1 MTEFEAA
8 TIIYQNA
15 SLTAQYLQAA
25 VAGVVGLLQAV
36 VVGWGLR
43 QMTKMG
49 ERREQR
55 HAERH
60 AETMQ
65 QQAAA
70 MRAAEQ
76 QHQATM
82 EVLRQQGEAL
92 RQQNEA
98 FRQQGEALGQQGEA
112 LRQQGEALRQQGEAL
127 GVLIERTAPPAAGH

>member
-25 VAGVVGLLQAV
+25 VAGIVGLLQAA

-49 ERREQR
+49 ERREQQ

-70 MRAAEQ
+70 TRAAEQ

-92 RQQNEA
+92 
-98 FRQQGEALGQQGEA
+98 GQQGEA
-112 LRQQGEALRQQGEAL
+112 LRA
-127 GVLIERTAPPAAGH
+127 LIERTAPPAAGR